1 MAEASTILLVDDN
14 PMDVELTLAA
24 CREAHLNSCIHV
36 ASSGQAA
43 LAYLKDR
50 KGSTRRNVGPNAGPL
65 PDLVLLD
72 LKMPGE
78 DGFAVLRQ
86 IKTAPGLRRLPV
98 IILTSSREDGDRA
111 RAYDNGANSYIVKP
125 VAFDALL
132 DALRQ
137 IHAYWFTLNAPPPRA

>member
-1 MAEASTILLVDDN
+1 MTKASTILLVDDN

-24 CREAHLNSCIHV
+24 CREAHLDSCIHV

-43 LAYLKDR
+43 LAYLCNR
-50 KGSTRRNVGPNAGPL
+50 KGSTRRSAGPL
-65 PDLVLLD
+65 PDLILLD

-86 IKTAPGLRRLPV
+86 IKMAPGLRRLPV
-98 IILTSSREDGDRA
+98 IILTSSREDRDRA

-132 DALRQ
+132 NALRQ
-137 IHAYWFTLNAPPPRA
+137 IHAYWFTLNAPPPKA

>member
-1 MAEASTILLVDDN
+1 MTEANTILLVDDN

-24 CREAHLNSCIHV
+24 CREVHLDSSIHV

-43 LAYLKDR
+43 LAYLYGEKSSHNQ
-50 KGSTRRNVGPNAGPL
+50 KAEAL
-65 PDLVLLD
+65 PDLILLD

-78 DGFAVLRQ
+78 DGFSVLRQ
-86 IKTAPGLRRLPV
+86 IKTSPGLRRLPV
-98 IILTSSREDGDRA
+98 IILTSSQEEGDRA

-137 IHAYWFTLNAPPPRA
+137 IHSYWLKLNAPPPKI